1 MMKKVLTAAVTAALF
16 GIASV
21 SWAQGAGGAGG
32 GTSGGA
38 GGGGASPGSSS
49 NAPGAAGTGVSSGT
63 SGSASGS
70 GSIVVPTQCAG
81 MVGLEKERCVT
92 DNRVG
97 AGTGASSDR
106 TPTHPGDAAKG
117 DTRYNSPA
125 TGTGAHSV
133 PGSQSSGSGA
143 GTRQ

>member
-1 MMKKVLTAAVTAALF
+1 MIRNVLTAAVTAALF

-21 SWAQGAGGAGG
+21 SWAQGSGG

-49 NAPGAAGTGVSSGT
+49 NVPGGGGTGTLGGSTT
-63 SGSASGS
+63 SDAASG
-70 GSIVVPTQCAG
+70 GSLPIQCAG
-81 MVGLEKERCVT
+81 LLGAERDRCLN
-92 DNRVG
+92 DNRGRAG
-97 AGTGASSDR
+97 AGSSQ

-117 DTRYNSPA
+117 DNRYNSPA

-133 PGSQSSGSGA
+133 PGSGA
-143 GTRQ
+143 GTGTRQ

>member
-1 MMKKVLTAAVTAALF
+1 MIKKVLTAAVTAALF

-21 SWAQGAGGAGG
+21 SWAQGAAGGGAAGG

-49 NAPGAAGTGVSSGT
+49 NVPGGGTGTVGGSTT
-63 SGSASGS
+63 SDAASG
-70 GSIVVPTQCAG
+70 GSLPTQCAG
-81 MVGLEKERCVT
+81 LLGAERDRCVN
-92 DNRVG
+92 DNRAA
-97 AGTGASSDR
+97 AGSSQ

-117 DTRYNSPA
+117 DNRYNSPA

-133 PGSQSSGSGA
+133 PRSDSGT

>member
-1 MMKKVLTAAVTAALF
+1 MIKNVLTAAVTAALF

-21 SWAQGAGGAGG
+21 SLAQGAAGGGAAGG

-38 GGGGASPGSSS
+38 GGGGASPGTSS
-49 NAPGAAGTGVSSGT
+49 NVPGGGITTPDA
-63 SGSASGS
+63 ASGS
-70 GSIVVPTQCAG
+70 NVPSQCFGTTGA
-81 MVGLEKERCVT
+81 ERERCVN
-92 DNRVG
+92 DNRGRAG
-97 AGTGASSDR
+97 AGSSQ

-117 DTRYNSPA
+117 DNRYNSPA

-133 PGSQSSGSGA
+133 PRSDSGT

>member
-1 MMKKVLTAAVTAALF
+1 MIKKVLTAAVTAALF

-21 SWAQGAGGAGG
+21 SWAQGAAGGGAAGG

-49 NAPGAAGTGVSSGT
+49 NVPGGSTGTVGGSTT
-63 SGSASGS
+63 SDAASG
-70 GSIVVPTQCAG
+70 GSLPTQCAG
-81 MVGLEKERCVT
+81 LLGAERDRCVN
-92 DNRVG
+92 DNRGRAG
-97 AGTGASSDR
+97 AGSSQ

-117 DTRYNSPA
+117 DNRYNSPA

-133 PGSQSSGSGA
+133 PRSDTGT